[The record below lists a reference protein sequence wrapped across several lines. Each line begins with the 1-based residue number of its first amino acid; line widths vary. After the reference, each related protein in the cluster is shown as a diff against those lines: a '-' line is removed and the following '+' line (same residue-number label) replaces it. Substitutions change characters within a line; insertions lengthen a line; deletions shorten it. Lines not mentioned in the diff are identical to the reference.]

1 MISKLSVVCLISF
14 FSFQVE
20 ASILLVNN
28 TPGGPGQFTQINPAI
43 AAAVN
48 GDTIYVSGSSATYAD
63 ATINKSI
70 TLIGPG
76 SFAQK
81 QVSLKAKVTSLTIGS
96 NISNVKIAGFSFE
109 QIGAAGASN
118 INNLDIS
125 YNNFN
130 DGYWYFFEG
139 LNNCMNWN
147 IHNNIFSG
155 YEPGSANAAYRISSA
170 GGCSNFVIQN
180 NIYHWNQ
187 ADQVIKGF
195 NFPNGIIQNNTFIS
209 AIQTSHQ
216 IFSSVSD
223 AIIQNNIFYNC
234 NPILG
239 VTNGTYNN
247 NISFSTAG
255 PLPVM
260 GGNNIDNIDPLLVS
274 VNTTNGF
281 STAHN
286 YNVQSTSMAHNA
298 GSDGRDIGYYGGIN
312 QIDLTPTGEIWNIP
326 VIREMLIQNLNV
338 PQNGNV
344 NVKVRST
351 RARTN

>member
-1 MISKLSVVCLISF
+1 MISKLSTVCLITF
-14 FSFQVE
+14 LTIKVN

-28 TPGGPGQFTQINPAI
+28 TPGGPGQYPQINAAM

-48 GDTIYVSGSSATYAD
+48 GDTIYVSGSTATYAD
-63 ATINKSI
+63 ATINKNI

-76 SFAQK
+76 SFADK
-81 QVSLKAKVTSLTIGS
+81 QVALKAKVTSLTLSS
-96 NISNVKIAGFSFE
+96 NISNVKIAGFYFE

-130 DGYWYFFEG
+130 DGYWYFFDG
-139 LNNCMNWN
+139 LSNCLNWN

-234 NPILG
+234 NPIIG

-247 NISFSTAG
+247 NISFSTAVT
-255 PLPVM
+255 LPAM
-260 GGNNIDNIDPLLVS
+260 GVNNIDNIDPLLVN
-274 VNTTNGF
+274 VVPANGF
-281 STAHN
+281 SIGNN
-286 YNVQSTSMAHNA
+286 YNVQTVSMAHNA
-298 GSDGRDIGYYGGIN
+298 ATDGTDLGYYGGIGVN
-312 QIDLTPTGEIWNIP
+312 ELTPTGEIYQIP
-326 VIREMLIQNLNV
+326 VVRKMIIQNFNV

-351 RARTN
+351 KARGN

>member
-1 MISKLSVVCLISF
+1 MISKLSTLFIFTFLTLKVN
-14 FSFQVE
+14 

-28 TPGGPGQFTQINPAI
+28 TPGGPGQYTQINDAM

-48 GDTIYVSGSSATYAD
+48 GDTIYVSGSTITYAD
-63 ATINKSI
+63 ATINKNI

-76 SFAQK
+76 CFAQK
-81 QVSLKAKVTSLTIGS
+81 EVSLKAKVISLTLIS
-96 NISNVKIAGFSFE
+96 NISNVKISGFYFE
-109 QIGAAGASN
+109 QIGATGASN

-130 DGYWYFFEG
+130 DGYWYFFDG
-139 LNNCMNWN
+139 LINCLNWN
-147 IHNNIFSG
+147 IHNNVFSG
-155 YEPGSANAAYRISSA
+155 YEPGSANTAYRISSA
-170 GGCSNFVIQN
+170 GGCANFAVQN

-187 ADQVIKGF
+187 LDQVIKGF

-216 IFSSVSD
+216 IFSTVSD

-234 NPILG
+234 NPTLG

-255 PLPVM
+255 ALPVM
-260 GGNNIDNIDPLLVS
+260 GGNNIDNIDPLLVN
-274 VNTTNGF
+274 VNTATGF
-281 STAHN
+281 SIAHN
-286 YNVQSTSMAHNA
+286 YNVQTSSLAHNA
-298 GSDGRDIGYYGGIN
+298 GSDGKDIGYYGGIN
-312 QIDLTPTGEIWNIP
+312 VIDLTPTGEIYNIP
-326 VIREMLIQNLNV
+326 VIRQMLIQNLNV
-338 PQNGNV
+338 PQSGNV

-351 RARTN
+351 KARTN